1 MCVRVCKNRGCGK
14 SRCRGDDTLCRTC
27 LSGPTDPKIEAEE
40 LRAVRD
46 YRSVLVNLDLA
57 DVSGVLAAA
66 KQTQDLLCLSLLA
79 LVWDPDVAMRLS
91 ILFEGFAGRQYDAS
105 DVRSAL
111 QTVLAE
117 YDADDGGRPAHF
129 TEIMN
134 IGGASRFFGLKQ
146 LCERLQV
153 TRGDPLS
160 PSKPRRGVGRWKSC
174 LPGARSCKGKWQ
186 RP

>member
-1 MCVRVCKNRGCGK
+1 M
-14 SRCRGDDTLCRTC
+14 
-27 LSGPTDPKIEAEE
+27 SGF
-40 LRAVRD
+40 
-46 YRSVLVNLDLA
+46 
-57 DVSGVLAAA
+57 LAAA
-66 KQTQDLLCLSLLA
+66 KKTQDLLCLSLLA
-79 LVWDPDVAMRLS
+79 VVWDPDVAMRLS
-91 ILFEGFAGRQYDAS
+91 ILFEGFAGRRYDAG

-111 QTVLAE
+111 QTALAE
-117 YDADDGGRPAHF
+117 FDADDRGRRHHL

-174 LPGARSCKGKWQ
+174 LPGARSCKGK
-186 RP
+186 